1 MAGDWMSLALE
12 RFQSATRTV
21 RLTLPPGRHERFW
34 ERLVEL
40 AVMKRRGL
48 TITLLLPISPAHPD
62 SLRHALK
69 ALKEIELSGHEVGWA
84 ANDPL
89 PFSLLVV
96 DDLWALIVAGD
107 PDAADGSGYARLTE
121 MAEEVR
127 PVRDA
132 FDRRVA
138 RGIGGLDPVAWLE
151 WLEQAPYRKTTR
163 AALAAL
169 HRGNKRLG
177 SAVRRELKKMPRRG
191 FWLVK
196 PHDSAYGMSEPPG
209 AMHWGEWILQERVA
223 MGFPALADL
232 FAGSAFPTRQ
242 VFQKRLRAEYQGY
255 RDMARAYATARHFI
269 LEMLPGDRVAAVDGW
284 TSSQAQ
290 PVRFHGWGRIGG
302 MVEIRSS
309 SRKGWRVGRKTEWQR
324 YEVEIPVVAVRE
336 STGLQSCTFPIH
348 RLDGHAFRSLADL
361 AEEVLRSVGQSQL
374 NLELTLMDRLSRQQ
388 ELL

>member
-1 MAGDWMSLALE
+1 MSLALE

-21 RLTLPPGRHERFW
+21 RLTLPPARHDRFW

-48 TITLLLPISPAHPD
+48 TITLLLPIRPADPE
-62 SLRHALK
+62 SLRPALK
-69 ALKEIELSGHEVGWA
+69 ALKEIERSGHEVGWA

-107 PDAADGSGYARLTE
+107 PDAEDGSGYLRLTE
-121 MAEEVR
+121 AAEEVR

-138 RGIGGLDPVAWLE
+138 RGIGGLDPAAWLE
-151 WLEQAPYRKTTR
+151 WLEQSPYRKQTR
-163 AALAAL
+163 VALAAL
-169 HRGNKRLG
+169 HRGDRRLG
-177 SAVRRELKKMPRRG
+177 VVARRLLKKLPRRG

-209 AMHWGEWILQERVA
+209 TMHWGEWIRQERVS
-223 MGFPALADL
+223 MGLPALADL
-232 FAGSAFPTRQ
+232 LAGANFPTRSA
-242 VFQKRLRAEYQGY
+242 FQKRLHAEYPGY
-255 RDMARAYATARHFI
+255 RDASRAFATARHFVVD
-269 LEMLPGDRVAAVDGW
+269 MLPGDRVAAVDGW
-284 TSSQAQ
+284 TSAQAL
-290 PVRFHGWGRIGG
+290 PVRFHGWGRIEGG
-302 MVEIRSS
+302 VEIRDGN
-309 SRKGWRVGRKTEWQR
+309 KKVWRVGRKTDWQR
-324 YEVEIPVVAVRE
+324 YEVDIPIVAVRE
-336 STGLQSCTFPIH
+336 ATGLQSCTFPIH
-348 RLDGHAFRSLADL
+348 RLGGHAFRSLADL